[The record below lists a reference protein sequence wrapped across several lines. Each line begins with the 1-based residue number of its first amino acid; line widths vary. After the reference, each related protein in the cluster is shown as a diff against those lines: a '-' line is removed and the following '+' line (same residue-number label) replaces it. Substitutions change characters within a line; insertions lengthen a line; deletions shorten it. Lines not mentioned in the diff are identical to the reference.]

1 MGEKAQVGFSPE
13 YEYLMTR
20 DSLETPIRYL
30 KGVGPKRA
38 NLFKKLGVETV
49 EDLLYLAPRRYIDRR
64 FIKSIREIRAGEE
77 ATVFGEVLTKGLKKV
92 KDKKI
97 FTVVLYDG
105 NDWMELTWFNLPL
118 MEKYFKKGD
127 KVIASGKVTYFR
139 GVKQIAHP
147 EVEILE
153 DDKDIPQWA
162 GKIIPVYPATEGLKP
177 RFIRKLVYEAL
188 KYVEGKVEETIPG
201 FIGRKRNL
209 FSRWNALRKL
219 HFPQS
224 FDEAKK
230 ARDTLAYEEFFQ
242 FFLQLGHR
250 KVERKWEGIPL
261 KKNGE
266 LTEKLLKNL
275 RFELTGAQ
283 KRVKGEIEKDMERK
297 IPMHRL
303 LQGDVGSGKTVVALY
318 AMLLAVENGYQ
329 AAMMAPTEI
338 LAEQHFIVL
347 SDYLYPLGVRT
358 VILVGGMRKREREL
372 VLKEVE
378 TGQADIVVG
387 THALIQEQVK
397 FKNLAMAVVDEQHKF
412 GVMQRARLLEKGENN
427 IVPHFLVMTATPIPR
442 TLALTL
448 YGDLDIS
455 VLDEKPPGRGE
466 IVTVWRRENKRGDI
480 YRWVFDKVK
489 EGAQAYIVAPLI
501 EKSDK
506 LEVEAAEELYKK
518 LKEMVPPSINLGLIH
533 GRMKKEE
540 RRSVMEAFRRGEFG
554 ILVSTTVIEVGID
567 VENATIMVIE
577 HAERFGLAQ
586 LHQLRGRIGRGAKR
600 SYCILITPNRVSDD
614 AKRRLSTLTETNDGF
629 KIAEVDLEIRG
640 PGEFFGTRQHGL
652 PQFRIADLLRDQR
665 ILMMAKR
672 DAEEIY
678 LRDPQL
684 VLEEHKIIAQLLK
697 RLKEKEK
704 LYVG

>member
-1 MGEKAQVGFSPE
+1 MPKD
-13 YEYLMTR
+13 T
-20 DSLETPIRYL
+20 LETPIRYL

-49 EDLLYLAPRRYIDRR
+49 EDLLYLAPRKYIDRR
-64 FIKSIREIRAGEE
+64 FIKSIKEVKPGEE

-92 KDKKI
+92 KEKKI
-97 FTVVLYDG
+97 FTVVIYDG
-105 NDWMELTWFNLPL
+105 NDWMEPTWFNLPL
-118 MEKYFKKGD
+118 MEKYFGKGD
-127 KVIASGKVTYFR
+127 RVIASGKVLYFR

-153 DDKDIPQWA
+153 DERDIPQWA

-188 KYVEGKVEETIPG
+188 KFVEGKIDETIPP
-201 FIGRKRNL
+201 FIEKKRSL
-209 FSRWNALRKL
+209 FPRSDAIKKL

-224 FDEAKK
+224 FEEAKR

-261 KKNGE
+261 KRQGN
-266 LTEKLLKNL
+266 LTEVLLKNL
-275 RFELTGAQ
+275 KFELTNAQ
-283 KRVKGEIEKDMERK
+283 KRVIEEIEGDLERK

-303 LQGDVGSGKTVVALY
+303 LQGDVGSGKTIVALY
-318 AMLLAVENGYQ
+318 AMLIAVENGYQ
-329 AAMMAPTEI
+329 ATMMAPTEI

-347 SDYLYPLGVRT
+347 SDYLYSLGVRVVT
-358 VILVGGMRKREREL
+358 LLGGMRKKEREIAL
-372 VLKEVE
+372 TEVE
-378 TGQADIVVG
+378 TGQASIVVG
-387 THALIQEQVK
+387 THALIQENVK
-397 FKNLAMAVVDEQHKF
+397 FKNLALAVVDEQHKF
-412 GVMQRARLLEKGENN
+412 GVMQRARLREKGEGY
-427 IVPHFLVMTATPIPR
+427 VTPHFLVMTATPIPR

-455 VLDEKPPGRGE
+455 VLDEKPPGRRE
-466 IVTVWRRENKRGDI
+466 IITVWRRENKRTDI
-480 YRWVFDKVK
+480 YKWVFEKV
-489 EGAQAYIVAPLI
+489 EGGAQAYIVAPLI

-518 LKEMVPPSINLGLIH
+518 LQDMVPSSIKVRLIH

-554 ILVSTTVIEVGID
+554 ILISTTVIEVGID

-586 LHQLRGRIGRGAKR
+586 LHQLRGRIGRGAKK
-600 SYCILITPNRVSDD
+600 SYCILITPHRVSED
-614 AKRRLSTLTETNDGF
+614 ARKRLSTLVETNDGF

-665 ILMMAKR
+665 ILMIAKR
-672 DAEEIY
+672 DADEIY
-678 LRDPQL
+678 TKDPHL
-684 VLEEHKIIAQLLK
+684 ILDEHRAVASLLK

-704 LYVG
+704 LYIG